1 MNIRRLLAVLT
12 TATMA
17 IAFFSFTRVTQPA
30 AQSSRQGAQ
39 PASDQSVQPEVPDE
53 IAYRHLF
60 RYVGKLKKEA
70 EELEGRGK
78 DATSYRTHFKRA
90 ANLIEYHAEALD
102 NIATQ
107 YLSEVQVVDA
117 RARQVIES
125 YRAQYPGGKVPKG
138 ETPAPPPSELKQLR
152 EQRDAITLRYRDSLR
167 STFGEGEFTN
177 FNTKFVKKRIAPNIR
192 PAGDN

>member
-1 MNIRRLLAVLT
+1 MNIRRLLTILT
-12 TATMA
+12 TAA
-17 IAFFSFTRVTQPA
+17 IAIAVFSFTRIAQPA
-30 AQSSRQGAQ
+30 AQNSKQPSS
-39 PASDQSVQPEVPDE
+39 QSRQPEVPDE

-70 EELEGRGK
+70 EELEGRGR

-90 ANLIEYHAEALD
+90 ANLSEYHARTLD
-102 NIATQ
+102 NIATL

-138 ETPAPPPSELKQLR
+138 ETPAPPPGELKQLR

-167 STFGEGEFTN
+167 STFGEDEFAN
-177 FNTKFVKKRIAPNIR
+177 FNSNFVKKRIAPNIR
-192 PAGDN
+192 PADEN